1 MLRRFHQFA
10 LIIPTLNEAGNI
22 TSVLDRA
29 VSALSHVETPWE
41 ILVVDDE
48 SSDGTAQAVERYGE
62 SEPRVRLV
70 TRAGQRGLAGAITY
84 GWAQTDADL
93 IGVMDADLQHPPEV
107 LPLLLDEISKG
118 RDLAIA
124 SRYITN
130 GSTENWSRA
139 RQFLSRLAVLT
150 SSPVQRQTTKI
161 KDPMSGFFI
170 LRRECIAELEF
181 QPTGFKLLLE
191 ILARGKV
198 GSVAEV
204 PFKFASR
211 HSGASKANAMTGV
224 HYFVLLYKLWRNL
237 ISGFRNRTCC

>member
-1 MLRRFHQFA
+1 MLRRFSQFA

-29 VSALSHVETPWE
+29 VSALSHVEPPWE

-48 SSDGTAQAVERYGE
+48 SNDGTAQTVDRYGA

-93 IGVMDADLQHPPEV
+93 IGVMDADLQHPPEL
-107 LPLLLDEISKG
+107 LPNLIAAVANG
-118 RDLAIA
+118 ADLAIA
-124 SRYITN
+124 SRYAAG
-130 GSTENWSRA
+130 GSVENWNWARKAVSRVA
-139 RQFLSRLAVLT
+139 VSASR
-150 SSPVQRQTTKI
+150 PVQKQILKV

-170 LRRECIAELEF
+170 VRRECIAGLEF

-191 ILARGKV
+191 ILSKGRID
-198 GSVAEV
+198 SVAEV
-204 PFKFASR
+204 PFTFAAR
-211 HSGASKANAMTGV
+211 HSGASKANAMTAV
-224 HYFVLLYKLWRNL
+224 HYFVLLYKLSRSL
-237 ISGFRNRTCC
+237 ISGSRNRPCS